1 MSPDALKNKNACLLQ
16 KHFPSFFFLNYRTCQ
31 SLSYVNDISKSS
43 MSEGGITYS
52 VLDVFAS
59 QPFFSKRNDKSSNSN
74 SNDIYVL
81 TMCLISC

>member
-1 MSPDALKNKNACLLQ
+1 MSPDALKNINTCLLQ
-16 KHFPSFFFLNYRTCQ
+16 KHFPSFFFNYRTCQ
-31 SLSYVNDISKSS
+31 SLSYVNAISKSS
-43 MSEGGITYS
+43 MSERGITYS

-59 QPFFSKRNDKSSNSN
+59 QPSFSNRNDKSSNSN